1 MAIGAYK
8 QIEELSELAIKNGID
23 VPRLRGYRLMSEEQ
37 PMTKEDYAELDHN
50 VEIESAINFTACFC
64 KGHFYPK
71 EIYRYNAAQRKREH
85 EWIDKEKDCINWDVI
100 HGKTRRAFKLFIKQ
114 EKRKAMAQQALFDRY
129 AGQKNILYIHA
140 RLGNLNWHPEL
151 ESQPWFICK
160 IDDAY
165 DCTYCDIYARLNPEL
180 S

>member
-1 MAIGAYK
+1 MDIGAYK

-23 VPRLRGYRLMSEEQ
+23 VPRLRGYRLMSKEQ
-37 PMTKEDYAELDHN
+37 PMTKKDYVEFNHD
-50 VEIESAINFTACFC
+50 VEIESVINFTTRYG
-64 KGHFYPK
+64 KGHLYPK
-71 EIYRYNAAQRKREH
+71 GICIYNNAQRKREFK
-85 EWIDKEKDCINWDVI
+85 WINKEKDCINWNVI
-100 HGKTRRAFKLFIKQ
+100 HGKTRRDLKLFIKQ
-114 EKRKAMAQQALFDRY
+114 TKRKAMAQQTLFNKY
-129 AGQKNILYIHA
+129 AGQKDILYIRA
-140 RLGNLNWHPEL
+140 RLGGWGWCPKM